1 MTEQASKLMKEHYD
15 FKDLVALMELLRSEE
30 GCPWDRA
37 QTHESIRKNLIEECY
52 EAIEGIDRKD
62 DELLCEELGDILLQ
76 VVFHTVI
83 ETENNN
89 FRLDDVSHVGFLCS
103 ALCEALNMPRTAMC
117 QFRCRGM
124 YLVQH
129 HLM

>member
-30 GCPWDRA
+30 GCPWDRV

-62 DELLCEELGDILLQ
+62 DELLCEELGDILCL
-76 VVFHTVI
+76 FFKGFFNLWITDRSMFKSWFSMH
-83 ETENNN
+83 
-89 FRLDDVSHVGFLCS
+89 RLLRMRERSPWKG
-103 ALCEALNMPRTAMC
+103 
-117 QFRCRGM
+117 
-124 YLVQH
+124 
-129 HLM
+129 

>member
-76 VVFHTVI
+76 VVFHAQI
-83 ETENNN
+83 ETAKRKKVASDP
-89 FRLDDVSHVGFLCS
+89 FSCDFFLFSLQGASC
-103 ALCEALNMPRTAMC
+103 
-117 QFRCRGM
+117 FF
-124 YLVQH
+124 YII
-129 HLM
+129 

>member
-15 FKDLVALMELLRSEE
+15 FKDLVALMALLRSEE

-62 DELLCEELGDILLQ
+62 DELLCEELGDILL
-76 VVFHTVI
+76 
-83 ETENNN
+83 
-89 FRLDDVSHVGFLCS
+89 
-103 ALCEALNMPRTAMC
+103 
-117 QFRCRGM
+117 
-124 YLVQH
+124 
-129 HLM
+129 